1 MSSFGVSVP
10 LFDPWQQK
18 ELMLAQLRVSR
29 ARTEAGQDKA
39 LKASSALHDK
49 FLASNAAA
57 LAKEAL
63 AKKKLLEAEAQ
74 KEKAL
79 LEAKMMLELVAR
91 FSKEEEEDR
100 EEDLEYWWNQME
112 HVSCL

>member
-1 MSSFGVSVP
+1 MTSVVTNVVGVS

-57 LAKEAL
+57 LAKEAQ
-63 AKKKLLEAEAQ
+63 AKKKLLEAEA
-74 KEKAL
+74 KAL
-79 LEAKMMLELVAR
+79 LEAKMMVELVAR
-91 FSKEEEEDR
+91 FSKEEDEDS
-100 EEDLEYWWNQME
+100 EKDLEYWWNQME
-112 HVSCL
+112 HISCL

>member
-1 MSSFGVSVP
+1 VGCLIHGNRRSSCWLNSG
-10 LFDPWQQK
+10 
-18 ELMLAQLRVSR
+18 R

-39 LKASSALHDK
+39 LKDK

-57 LAKEAL
+57 LAKEAQ

-79 LEAKMMLELVAR
+79 LEAKMMVELVAR
-91 FSKEEEEDR
+91 FSKEE
-100 EEDLEYWWNQME
+100 
-112 HVSCL
+112 